1 MRWEAQRTPLWLH
14 RESLGGP
21 VRSRFTST
29 VGKAPSPLQ
38 GFAGAV
44 QKMRALILASPI
56 GLAITMSS
64 HLSDAFGENEF
75 VRKSGG

>member
-1 MRWEAQRTPLWLH
+1 LLAQSKMLALMT
-14 RESLGGP
+14 RE
-21 VRSRFTST
+21 
-29 VGKAPSPLQ
+29 
-38 GFAGAV
+38 
-44 QKMRALILASPI
+44 PI